1 MLRPRPLDTLYM
13 QYYFRKKFF
22 KIIFL
27 FHKFFTKTTRP
38 LKGFYNIYLTPAYHD
53 KTFEYCFKGTYGTQF
68 SDFLANITD
77 ELFFLDIGANQGLY
91 SVLAGKNPAVKKI
104 FSFEP
109 NQVIVPRLI
118 NNLKINQI
126 HTSEIIPA
134 AISNQTGELTLNTV
148 EGHSGKS
155 SLRTVKQENKTTST
169 VKIIQTINHE
179 ALNKRIQGQSLNGIK
194 IDVEGHEEVVIQELV
209 KCDFFKQTQWIFCE
223 IDEKWINPENI
234 YRLLRKEGFTC
245 FERIGNHP
253 THYDVMMRR

>member
-1 MLRPRPLDTLYM
+1 MLRPRPLDTLFM

-38 LKGFYNIYLTPAYHD
+38 LKGFYDIYLTPAYHD

-155 SLRTVKQENKTTST
+155 SLRTVKQENKTTSK

-179 ALNKRIQGQSLNGIK
+179 ELNKRN
-194 IDVEGHEEVVIQELV
+194 
-209 KCDFFKQTQWIFCE
+209 FFKQTQWIFCE

>member
-1 MLRPRPLDTLYM
+1 MK
-13 QYYFRKKFF
+13 YYFRKKFF
-22 KIIFL
+22 KAIFL
-27 FHKFFTKTTRP
+27 FHKFFTNTTRP
-38 LKGFYNIYLTPAYHD
+38 LKGFYGIYLTPAYRD

-68 SDFLANITD
+68 SNYLANLTE

-91 SVLAGKNPAVKKI
+91 SVLAGKNPAVKKV

-109 NQVIVPRLI
+109 NLEIVPRLT

-126 HTSEIIPA
+126 EDFEVIPA
-134 AISNQTGELTLNTV
+134 AISNQTGELSLSTD

-155 SLRTVKQENKTTST
+155 TLRTVHNENNKTFT
-169 VKIIQTINHE
+169 VKTIQTFNHVE
-179 ALNKRIQGQSLNGIK
+179 LNKRIPEHATNGIK

-209 KCDFFKQTQWIFCE
+209 KCYFFKQTQWIFCE

-234 YRLLRKEGFTC
+234 YRLLKKEGFTS
-245 FERIGNHP
+245 FERIGTHP

>member
-1 MLRPRPLDTLYM
+1 M

-22 KIIFL
+22 KAIFL

-38 LKGFYNIYLTPAYHD
+38 LKGFYGIYLTPAYHD

-68 SDFLANITD
+68 SDCLANITE
-77 ELFFLDIGANQGLY
+77 ELIFLDIGANQGLY
-91 SVLAGKNPAVKKI
+91 SVLAGKNPAVKKV

-109 NQVIVPRLI
+109 NQLIVPRLT

-126 HTSEIIPA
+126 QASEIIPA
-134 AISNQTGELTLNTV
+134 AISNQTGELSLNTV

-155 SLRTVKQENKTTST
+155 TLRTVNNENKDTST
-169 VKIIQTINHE
+169 VKTIQTINHVE
-179 ALNKRIQGQSLNGIK
+179 LNKHIPGQPLNGIK

-209 KCDFFKQTQWIFCE
+209 KCNFFKQTQWIFCE
-223 IDEKWINPENI
+223 IDEKWINLENI
-234 YRLLRKEGFTC
+234 YRLLKKEGFTS

-253 THYDVMMRR
+253 THYDVMMSR

>member
-1 MLRPRPLDTLYM
+1 MLRPRPLDTLFM

-38 LKGFYNIYLTPAYHD
+38 LKGFYDIYLTPAYDD

-134 AISNQTGELTLNTV
+134 AISNQTGELALNTF

-179 ALNKRIQGQSLNGIK
+179 ALNKLIRGQSLNGIK

-234 YRLLRKEGFTC
+234 YRLLRKEGFTY